1 MKKGIFLIL
10 VFISLVLLFVRFAIK
25 PATSYL
31 GFNAKS
37 GIKVTSKSSAQVYL
51 NDKAVGLTP
60 YLDENLKPGEY
71 LVKLSAGNANWMGKV
86 RLNQGTLS
94 VVNRELAELPSSASG
109 EILTLISGT
118 GATITSNPSEAE
130 VKIDGQIFGKT
141 PISASTLPA
150 GEHIF
155 NINRPG
161 YLIRS
166 IKAYVPANLSLN
178 INVDLA
184 ISEIDLALI
193 PTNPILTTPQ
203 VVVKNTPT
211 GFLRV
216 RDRPNLAGAE
226 IAKVKPSDKLI
237 LLEELSDW
245 MKVKLPDNT
254 EGYVS
259 SAYVQKEVI
268 LQDNKE

>member
-1 MKKGIFLIL
+1 MRRTIFLIL

-25 PATSYL
+25 PITSYL

-37 GIKVTSKSSAQVYL
+37 GIKVTSQPTSQLYL
-51 NDKAVGLTP
+51 NDKAVGSTP
-60 YLDENLKPGEY
+60 YIDENLKPGEY
-71 LVKLSAGNANWMGKV
+71 LVRVSAGNANWMGKV
-86 RLNQGTLS
+86 RLGQGTLS
-94 VVNRELAELPSSASG
+94 VVNRELAEISSSASG
-109 EILTLISGT
+109 EILTLISGA

-130 VKIDGQIFGKT
+130 VKIDGQSYGKT
-141 PISASTLPA
+141 PISVSTLPS
-150 GEHIF
+150 GEHNF
-155 NINRPG
+155 NISKSG

-166 IKAYVPANLSLN
+166 IKAYVPLNLSLN

-184 ISEIDLALI
+184 ISEADLASI
-193 PTNPILTTPQ
+193 PTSPISTTPQ

-216 RDRPNLAGAE
+216 RDKPNIAGDE

-237 LLEELSDW
+237 LLEELQGW
-245 MKVKLPDNT
+245 IKVRLSDNT

-259 SAYVQKEVI
+259 SQYVEKE
-268 LQDNKE
+268 NFKK

>member
-1 MKKGIFLIL
+1 MKKAIFLIL

-25 PATSYL
+25 PITSYL
-31 GFNAKS
+31 GLNAKS
-37 GIKVTSKSSAQVYL
+37 GIKVTSQSSAQVYL
-51 NDKAVGLTP
+51 NDKAVGSTP
-60 YLDENLKPGEY
+60 YLDENLKPEEY
-71 LVKLSAGNANWMGKV
+71 LVKLSAGNANWIGKV

-109 EILTLISGT
+109 EVLTLISGS

-141 PISASTLPA
+141 PISASTLPP

-155 NINRPG
+155 TISRPG

-184 ISEIDLALI
+184 ISEIDLASI
-193 PTNPILTTPQ
+193 PTTPVSSTPM
-203 VVVKNTPT
+203 VVVKDTPT

-216 RDRPNLAGAE
+216 RDKPNITGGE
-226 IAKVKPSDKLI
+226 IIKVKPKDKLI
-237 LLEELSDW
+237 LLEEVNDW
-245 MKVKLPDNT
+245 MKVRLPDNT

-259 SAYVQKEVI
+259 SQYVEKETI
-268 LQDNKE
+268 PPSN